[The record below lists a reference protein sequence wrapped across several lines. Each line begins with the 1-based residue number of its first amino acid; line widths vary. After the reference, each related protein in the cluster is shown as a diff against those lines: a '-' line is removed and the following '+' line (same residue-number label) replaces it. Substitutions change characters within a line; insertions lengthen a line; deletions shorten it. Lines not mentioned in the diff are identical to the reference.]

1 MAVLVVDVH
10 MCALV
15 RHGLNDGLRAEEPTE
30 APGDR
35 QRRCVF
41 VFRCVDVYRST
52 QDVFLFIEGKV
63 HTNTLIL
70 SSLCKPT

>member
-1 MAVLVVDVH
+1 MDVH

-30 APGDR
+30 AAGDR

-41 VFRCVDVYRST
+41 MISCVDVYSLT
-52 QDVFLFIEGKV
+52 QGIFLLIEGRV

-70 SSLCKPT
+70 SSLCKPM